1 MLSLLYCM
9 NPPPFWSHRIDVIFT
24 QYRKYNLPGHA
35 VYNERNSDEQEI
47 YEKHRDTVRFH
58 DYHKDSRRSI
68 QNTTREHSRRN
79 RHGLLLHRERAP
91 NPPDGSRAVLRT
103 GTCRYACGRA
113 VFRIL
118 CRAHRLLSGKHSGGN
133 RHFPRSHDMLHSF
146 RAARL
151 SRGAFRRSSFRSSR
165 SRRGCF
171 QSRRRTCPQLRG
183 GVLCKIPV

>member
-35 VYNERNSDEQEI
+35 IYNERTSDEQEI
-47 YEKHRDTVRFH
+47 YEKHRDTVRFN

-79 RHGLLLHRERAP
+79 RHGLLLHRVRTVLPGIRPDRRGYPRYNDEAHSPEHRRRAP
-91 NPPDGSRAVLRT
+91 GKRAPHPPDGSRAVLRT

-118 CRAHRLLSGKHSGGN
+118 CRAHRMLSGKHSGGN
-133 RHFPRSHDMLHSF
+133 RHFPP
-146 RAARL
+146 
-151 SRGAFRRSSFRSSR
+151 
-165 SRRGCF
+165 
-171 QSRRRTCPQLRG
+171 QS
-183 GVLCKIPV
+183 